1 MRRTRSSS
9 FTPRVALETRLSHDG
24 FPLPPF
30 QDENRYHHGYR
41 RYGGPGVQIDYPYW
55 DGEEREC
62 NGLVVDKLEIA
73 MMAMEIVSAFS
84 RVPV

>member
-1 MRRTRSSS
+1 MEKNGN
-9 FTPRVALETRLSHDG
+9 A
-24 FPLPPF
+24 
-30 QDENRYHHGYR
+30 
-41 RYGGPGVQIDYPYW
+41 
-55 DGEEREC
+55 